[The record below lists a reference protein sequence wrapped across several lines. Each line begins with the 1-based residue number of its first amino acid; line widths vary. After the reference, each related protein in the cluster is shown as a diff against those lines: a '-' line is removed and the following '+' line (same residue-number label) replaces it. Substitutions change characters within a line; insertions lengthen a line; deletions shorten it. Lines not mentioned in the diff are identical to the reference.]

1 MSVID
6 FGLDGSFNSKSI
18 ESKVLEH
25 WRANK
30 VKRKWLDAA
39 GPRGRFAFL
48 EGPPTV
54 NGFPHVGHARG
65 RTYKDVVLRFKHMT
79 GYSLW
84 AQGGWDE
91 QGLPVELEAEKAL
104 GVSSK
109 KEIEQVGL
117 DKFSDKCNELVDYYL
132 SRWVEIGTDRLGI
145 WLDTENAY
153 ETRRPHYI
161 EHVWSLV
168 KMAWEKGLLFED
180 YRVLPFCPRCE
191 TALSDAEVDQGYKE
205 RRDPAIF
212 VKFKVV
218 GEENTYLVIWTTTP
232 WTLIDNEAVA
242 VNPSFKY
249 AYVDAGK
256 EVLVV
261 AENLVEQ
268 LMHKFGVGSYRV
280 LRTVGGRELEG
291 LQYEHVYD
299 GKARRVITADFV
311 TLEDG
316 SGLVHIAPA
325 HGPEDFEA
333 ARKHG
338 VPVTNT
344 VEINGVFS
352 SGPFRGRYFL
362 DVNSLVIKDL
372 KARGLLLH
380 RDEVSHQYPHC
391 WRCGTPLIYRA
402 DRQWFLGIS
411 SLRDAMSRELGKVAV
426 YPESLRNRFDDWIAN
441 IRDWTISRSRVWG
454 TPLPIW
460 RCKGDPSK
468 LMAIGS
474 LEELRS
480 VAKQLP
486 DVPPEK
492 LVHRP
497 WIDMVR
503 IETECGE
510 WVREPFVMDVWLD
523 SGVAWIAGPDGL
535 RNPEWRELYP
545 FDWVTEAVDQTRG
558 WFYSLL
564 ATSVL
569 WMGRAPYKS
578 MLIQGHILDKYGHK
592 MSKSKGNVVWV
603 SDMLDKYGADALRLY
618 LLTKAAPG
626 DALAFNP
633 DEVKLTLNALG
644 VLWNSVKFAKTYM
657 ELDGFTPAKAVRNPR
672 SARPEDLW
680 LLSATNRMIKSVR
693 EGVERMELHHAAREW
708 MDFVVEDISHRYIRL
723 MRRRAWME
731 GENEDK
737 LAAYTALYHALR
749 AAIVVGAMF
758 VPFTAEY
765 LYQAFL
771 RGMEGG
777 PESVHLMM
785 LPEPDEAAINGD
797 LEAAFDLVFEIA
809 SQVANIRNKAGVK
822 LRWPLRELVISGS
835 GSGALKQHEE
845 VLAFLANVKTV
856 RFSEEACGEGY
867 ESAEAGGLKICLSTR
882 IDESLLHEALA
893 RELIR
898 RIQVMRSKLNLQ
910 MEERARVRISTKDEE
925 LLAAITKMREYIEG
939 ETRAEVSVDQPSG
952 VGLSQEWDIDGK
964 KVVIELAKQ
973 EAANAP

>member
-1 MSVID
+1 VSVID
-6 FGLDGSFNSKSI
+6 FGLEGSFSSKTI
-18 ESKVLEH
+18 EGKVLEY
-25 WRANK
+25 WRLNK
-30 VKRKWLDAA
+30 IKHKWLNAV
-39 GPRGRFAFL
+39 GPRGRFTFL

-65 RTYKDVVLRFKHMT
+65 RTYKDAVLRYRHML
-79 GYSLW
+79 GYSVW

-117 DKFSDKCNELVDYYL
+117 DKFSEKCNELVDHYL
-132 SRWVEIGTDRLGI
+132 KYWIEIGTDRLGV
-145 WLDTENAY
+145 WLDTDNAY
-153 ETRRPHYI
+153 ETRKPQYI

-205 RRDPAIF
+205 RKDPAIF
-212 VKFKVV
+212 VKFKVLGV
-218 GEENTYLVIWTTTP
+218 ENTYLVIWTTTP

-242 VNPSFKY
+242 VNPSFTY
-249 AYVDAGK
+249 AYVDVGK
-256 EVLVV
+256 EVLIV
-261 AENLVEQ
+261 AEKLVEP
-268 LMHKFGVGSYRV
+268 LMHKFGINNYKVS
-280 LRTVGGRELEG
+280 RTVSGKELEG
-291 LQYEHVYD
+291 LQYEHIYRGD
-299 GKARRVITADFV
+299 QHRVITADFV

-333 ARKHG
+333 AKKHG
-338 VPVTNT
+338 IPVTNT
-344 VEINGVFS
+344 VEINGIFS
-352 SGPFRGRYFL
+352 AGPFKGKYFL

-372 KARGLLLH
+372 KSRGLLLH
-380 RDEVSHQYPHC
+380 RDEVTHQYPHC
-391 WRCGTPLIYRA
+391 WRCNTPLIYRA
-402 DRQWFLGIS
+402 DKQWFLGIS
-411 SLRDAMSRELGKVAV
+411 SLRETMTQELKKVAV

-441 IRDWTISRSRVWG
+441 IRDWTISRSRIWG

-460 RCKGDPSK
+460 RCRNDPSK
-468 LMAIGS
+468 MMAIGS
-474 LEELRS
+474 LEELRR
-480 VAKQLP
+480 VAKELP

-497 WIDMVR
+497 WIDMVKV
-503 IETECGE
+503 ETECGE

-535 RNPEWRELYP
+535 RNKEWSLIYP

-569 WMGRAPYKS
+569 WMGKAPYKS

-592 MSKSKGNVVWV
+592 MSKSKGNVTWV
-603 SDMLDKYGADALRLY
+603 QDMLDKYGADALRLY
-618 LLTKAAPG
+618 LLSKSAPG

-633 DEVKLTLNALG
+633 DEVKLSLNALG

-657 ELDGFTPAKAVRNPR
+657 ELDGFTPAKLVKEMDE
-672 SARPEDLW
+672 ARPEDLW
-680 LLSATNRMIKSVR
+680 LLSVTNKMIKSVR
-693 EGVERMELHHAAREW
+693 EHMEKMELHHAAREW
-708 MDFVVEDISHRYIRL
+708 MDFIVEDISHRYIRL

-731 GENEDK
+731 GETREK
-737 LAAYTALYHALR
+737 LIAYTVLYEALR

-758 VPFTAEY
+758 APFTTEY

-771 RGMEGG
+771 KGMENG
-777 PESVHLMM
+777 PESVHMLM
-785 LPEPDEAAINGD
+785 LPEPNEKLINGD
-797 LEAAFDLVFEIA
+797 LEATFDLIFEIA
-809 SQVANIRNKAGVK
+809 SQSANIRNKMGVK
-822 LRWPLRELVISGS
+822 LRWPLRELVISGK
-835 GSGALKQHEE
+835 GSAALKQHEE

-856 RFSEEACGEGY
+856 RFTDEECGEGY
-867 ESAEAGGLKICLSTR
+867 ESLEASGLRICLSKNM
-882 IDESLLHEALA
+882 DESLLYEALA

-910 MEERARVRISTKDEE
+910 MEERAKARVSTKDEE
-925 LLAAITKMREYIEG
+925 MLTAVNRMKSYIEG
-939 ETRAEVSVDQPSG
+939 ETRTEILIEQPSG
-952 VGLSQEWDIDGK
+952 SGLMQEWDIDGK
-964 KVVIELAKQ
+964 KVVIELSRGS
-973 EAANAP
+973 